1 MDPELKVFLNSIK
14 CPVCGGQIEGVS
26 TFHCAFS
33 KDHYRLYIEKDVR
46 PIHVSAEYVR
56 LNDGKKQFY
65 IIQQENKTEI
75 YVFKLNGDYQI
86 IQTPKTEK
94 PKDPIRFGSKLF
106 DFKNTTREKLLNK
119 VKTILVFS

>member
-26 TFHCAFS
+26 QFHCAFS

-46 PIHVSAEYVR
+46 PIQVNAEYVR
-56 LNDGKKQFY
+56 LNEGKKQFY

-75 YVFKLNGDYQI
+75 YIFKLDGDYRVI
-86 IQTPKTEK
+86 LPAKGEPAPKSMT
-94 PKDPIRFGSKLF
+94 FGNKLF
-106 DFKNTTREKLLNK
+106 NFKNTTREKLLNK